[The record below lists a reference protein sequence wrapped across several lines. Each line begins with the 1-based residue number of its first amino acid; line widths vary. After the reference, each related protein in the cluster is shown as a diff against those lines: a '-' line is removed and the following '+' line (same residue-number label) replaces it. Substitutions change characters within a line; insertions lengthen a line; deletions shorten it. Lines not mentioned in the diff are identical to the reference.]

1 MLYCNILVALKNLI
15 VLYLITS
22 LVINKANS
30 FKNISNN
37 PFPTKEMYRSLVGVL
52 TR

>member
-1 MLYCNILVALKNLI
+1 MLYCNICVILKNLI
-15 VLYLITS
+15 VLYLIIG
-22 LVINKANS
+22 LVINKAIS

-37 PFPTKEMYRSLVGVL
+37 PIHKEMYRILIGVL